1 MTTTLPNFVTALS
14 KKFNFQLVST
24 LGLLLLLLTSN
35 LSFGQTPYMQTGA
48 VDGLGQYGY
57 LEKDATTFVRLNS
70 NTYGNIYQLFARTFV
85 NSNNVLTYGT
95 AVNSCSGSGIVQNT
109 NNLNFDVN
117 AVAGQIA
124 YTSVHADYCG
134 GANSYGGNPNQVGF
148 NERQHYLFDISD
160 RPSDLSSS
168 IVQMNAGATNVVMS
182 VRIDFGSVSSR
193 VLQRFW
199 IQNGGTLAEASEIA
213 NDGFKIYY
221 EAATGSETFNG
232 NESVATLFGDYG
244 GNATNNNQ
252 YGHDALNIAIPS
264 GGLRIYVVL
273 NKFNS
278 CITTAKTA
286 QVSLLNDGLNFT
298 PNMDTSFSLSRV
310 NQTPASPTAIS
321 VATAPVTGALNGTY
335 YIPSS
340 CFPTV
345 ASAVTYLNT
354 NGVAGPVIFNVAAG
368 HTETAPT
375 GGYSIT
381 GTGTA
386 ANTIRFQK
394 FGTGA
399 NPTLTAPLWTAG
411 GLTDGILKI
420 VGGDYITIDGF
431 TFQENSGNTVTA
443 TGATNTMTE
452 IGIGMYLTTATNG
465 AQNNT
470 IQNCTISLSAAFPNS
485 IGIFSSSSS
494 SSTNGALAATATT
507 GTNSNNKIYG
517 NTINNVAYGIYTI
530 CEPVTA
536 TINESGWDIGGTSS
550 ATGNTIT
557 FGATTSTI
565 GYTRFSTTA
574 SGAIVLRNGNGA
586 NIRFNT
592 ITSNSLAYTQSNFGG
607 ILISSS
613 AAPTGVTYTSTMSN
627 NNVTLTNTN
636 NTQITA
642 IDFGHGISTGTM
654 AGSNNTIVVNN
665 NVSAATAAALRG
677 IVASYTHG
685 GLTLNNN
692 NITFNQNTSA
702 GAVTSAVT
710 GINAAGTS
718 ANTITTNVNSN
729 VITIRQNA
737 PTGTGSYAATGS
749 ITFISVAAAQ
759 GIVNVNSNQLLT
771 TGSTIRSTADLFAIN
786 HNATI
791 QNLTVDLNTITI
803 DRNSASGNI
812 YGTYSTGTP
821 SSVNET
827 FTNNSIT
834 YTGLSGTTSAYG
846 ISSLDGA
853 SASTPKTYTGNTI
866 SISGTNTGTVRGVST
881 GYCTGS
887 ISNNNITVNTNA
899 ATVVG
904 IDATATGNGANTL
917 TNNTISLTS
926 GSTSPT
932 SMIGITAGATGPF
945 QIHANTFTTMTFNGV
960 FTSSPVVS
968 GIAVS
973 AGTGNNIYNNV
984 VRNISVGTSGS
995 ASNPTVDGILI
1006 SGGTST
1012 NVYTNKIFNI
1022 SSLGTGATGIVNG
1035 LRISGGTTNNVYNNT
1050 IGGLTASNSAN
1061 PESIRGISITSA
1073 VTSTQNIFHNSIFL
1087 NATSTG
1093 ANFGSTGIFHTTS
1106 ATSTVSTLNLR
1117 NNIII
1122 NNSTPAGT
1130 GRTVAYRRS
1139 STTLTNYGST
1149 SDNNLFFA
1157 GTPGANN
1164 VIFSDGTNND
1174 QTLADF
1180 KTRMATRDQAS
1191 QTENTSFQSTTGS
1204 DANFLRIAAGTTS
1217 FAESGAVLITT
1228 PVNVNTDYWGITRP
1242 FPSPTNGGTTP
1253 DIGASEFDGIPA
1265 LVNCTTPADQA
1276 TSLVP
1281 GTITSNTATASFTA
1295 AASNPTGYLVVAS
1308 NGTPFVGTPIDGTS
1322 YTAGQALGNGAVIQM
1337 SSSTTASNFAL
1348 PSNTSGNLAIF
1359 SYNTGACIGG
1369 PKYNTVSPLTGVVTT
1384 CAAAPTANNVTS
1396 ITGSTASINWT
1407 ASSVGGGAGTI
1418 SYIVEVSTDAGFASQ
1433 ISGSPF
1439 SAGTSVTQ
1447 ALTGLSGNTTYYYRI
1462 KANNTFCDSAY
1473 ITGNFT
1479 TNQIPTTLPYSDNL
1493 NTNNFTLINGAQTNK
1508 WAYGSAIGNPANA
1521 LYISSDNGVTN
1532 AYNNGV
1538 ASVVQAYREI
1548 IVPNGTT
1555 NASLS
1560 FDWRGTGES
1569 CCDYLRV
1576 WLVPVTFTPTA
1587 GTQIATGGGN
1597 IQVGSNFNQ
1606 QATWTT
1612 FTNNS
1617 VNLSSF
1623 AGTTMRL
1630 VFEWRNDGS
1639 IGTNPPAAID
1649 NVSLTVPTCLVP
1661 VLTAT
1666 TAITSTTATINWTAP
1681 ASAPSNGYNYEV
1693 RTSGAAGSGATGLT
1707 TSGAVGA
1714 GIVTANITGLT
1725 AATSYS
1731 VYVQSNCG
1739 GSGTSSWTT
1748 AGTFTTACD
1757 VPNNPGTITVTAPS
1771 ATGFTL
1777 NYAAASP
1784 APTNYILFNSTGTVA
1799 TAIPTLVNGTT
1810 YANATAYTF
1819 GGNSYNCIT
1828 NTSASPQGLSGGIS
1842 NTQYNYFLYSKST
1855 TNSCFG
1861 SPYYS
1866 TGVSVSAITCPAA
1879 PTLPVSSSITSSSAT
1894 VSWTASAVGGGAA
1907 TINYVLE
1914 VYTDASYTTSILGS
1928 PFSVGTSVS
1937 QSLTSLNSNT
1947 PYYYRIKA
1955 NNGGMGCDSAYL
1967 TGTFTTACGATNS
1980 NAGTAQSSCGGTT
1993 PVTLAANTP
2002 SVGTG
2007 AWTVTSGPSTLVS
2020 QFSST
2025 TNPTAVFTPAGGTGA
2040 YVLTWTITS
2049 GGCSSASTVT
2059 ITVNAAPSAVT
2070 ITPSSSTT
2078 FCEGSSV
2085 VLTAGGG
2092 TISSTSTLGS
2102 GSSVTTPGTTASTL
2116 GPNPMETY
2124 YGGSKQQIIVTASEL
2139 TSLGMS
2145 TGSVISSLA
2154 FNMSAVESRTLQ
2166 NYVVKMQNTA
2176 LTSFTST
2183 TFVTSGFTTVR
2194 TAANLTPVTGWNT
2207 IPFNTNFTW
2216 NGTSNLLIEVNFS
2229 NNDAGGTGT
2238 NTAIYSTTSFAST
2251 LFYRVDS
2258 NTAAL
2263 VDAAAT
2269 ASFAAYSSRNN
2280 MQFGFTSPGSFTWSP
2295 SIGLNTTTG
2304 ATVTANPTTSTT
2316 YTVTSTI
2323 NGCSNNNTVLVT
2335 VNPKPQG
2342 SLSAN
2347 GPFCASGAGQL
2358 TWTATAGTGPFT
2370 VVYNDGVA
2378 NRTETG
2384 VVSGTPFNIFTTP
2397 VTASTTYTLV
2407 SVTDSSTTT
2416 CARTS
2421 GFTGATATI
2430 TVNPTP
2436 TTANAGPDQSVCST
2450 NTITLAANTATSGT
2464 GAWSIVSGSGGT
2476 VTTTSSPTSTFTGT
2490 AGATYTLRWTISS
2503 GVCTASTDD
2512 VVITIFSPLDFV
2524 NLQFPE
2530 SATICQG
2537 SSFTAYGQVYEADVT
2552 PGGGQG
2558 ANIIV
2563 EFGYNGTNTNP
2574 STWSNWFTASYNS
2587 TVTNNNDEYQYNFT
2601 PPTNGTFYYT
2611 FRYKQGTC
2619 DTWQYGGFS
2628 GTGGGTW
2635 GGANVSGVLTVNS
2648 NAAHTISLSSGSATP
2663 ALCQNTLL
2671 GNTIVYATGGGAT
2684 SAGVTG
2690 LPSGMSGSFNSGNFT
2705 INGTP
2710 TASGIFNFTVTTTGN
2725 SCASAV
2731 TASGTI
2737 TVSSDLD
2744 FVNLQ
2749 WPPSGSICSTG
2760 TYTVYGQ
2767 VYESGVTNSAGQGS
2781 GITVQFGYNGT
2792 NSNPSTWTNWST
2804 ASYSIDSGNNDE
2816 YLYTF
2821 TPPSSGTFY
2830 YTFRYRQGS
2839 CNWIYGG
2846 YSAGGGGAWSGS
2858 NVSGIL
2864 TVTAPPSAGTLG
2876 GSQAVCISDSTTFTS
2891 TSSDGSWSS
2900 SDTGVASINAT
2911 TGVVTPVAAGTAT
2924 MTYTVTGTGGCSNAT
2939 NTRTVTVNQVTNGGT
2954 ASSNQIICSG
2964 ETPSAITLASS
2975 VGSVVKWQ
2983 SSSDA
2988 AFTSP
2993 TDITNTSTT
3002 LTLGSLSATTYYRA
3016 VVQSGACSS
3025 ANSNVVT
3032 ITVNSLPT
3040 VSIASNNS
3048 PVCSGAASFSLT
3060 GTTDAVVTYNING
3073 GTNAT
3078 TTLTG
3083 GAATIS
3089 VPNPFASQ
3097 VLTLVSV
3104 ANNGCTSSLSDTS
3117 TVSVIAT
3124 TYDGTSWSNGNPD
3137 SSKLAIF
3144 TGNYTIAAD
3153 LTACSLRVTNNAV
3166 VTVNSN
3172 YNVYLNGAITV
3183 DSGSSFTM
3191 NNNTNLLQSDASA
3204 VNTGNIIVKRN
3215 TSTIVRLDHTL
3226 WSSPVTGQNLFSFS
3240 PNTLVN
3246 RFYVYNTATNSYV
3259 TTGLSNTS
3267 LFTPAKGFAV
3277 RAPNNQSATTP
3288 AVWTGTFTGVPN
3300 NGTKTFTLATNAANG
3315 YNYNL
3320 VGNPYPSAISASNF
3334 YAANASK
3341 IGGTLY
3347 FYAHTLTMNASGIFP
3362 TGTNYATWTGLGGA
3376 AATAGDGHTP
3386 AVAPNGIIQVG
3397 QGFIVR
3403 ATASGDVTFTNAMRV
3418 ANQQNQFM
3426 KAATASAETHR
3437 MWLNLKTDTGVDVNQ
3452 ILVGYMDGAT
3462 QGVDAGLDGLSF
3474 GNTGSYLYSK
3484 IENDN
3489 FVIQALSLPFDVT
3502 DEVPLGFNCATA
3514 GSYSI
3519 SLTNTDGLFAAD
3531 QDILVRDN
3539 LTGTDTSI
3547 KTVPY
3552 TFNSETG
3559 VFDTRFRLVYTQ
3571 ALGVP
3576 STNFT
3581 ENSVIVYKNTDWFH
3595 VNTKGIEMKD
3605 IMVYDISG
3613 RLIYSKKEIN
3623 ATTAVLNGLTTTNQ
3637 VLILKINSIED
3648 KTVTIKVIN

>member
-1 MTTTLPNFVTALS
+1 MTTTLPNSVTALGS
-14 KKFNFQLVST
+14 KMTSFKKISALLV
-24 LGLLLLLLTSN
+24 LLLISS
-35 LSFGQTPYMQTGA
+35 LSFGQNAIVGTGFSTGWGGGSCPTGNSNFKYLSLITGASGTGTYGVTTAANGTGNQYMRFGIDWSTTNGQYAINPGTDTAILPNTSYNLNIGCTVSGSQFINVGSTSYNYVFKTFNAGTNPTGTFAFFEVQGAVQSVSSVTQSPVAASVVPSSNVTVTANLSGSLSTGQAVYLRYTNNAFANSTVVQMTGSGSTYTAQIPSSMNGQNKTVAYYVFTSGNSLNSANSGATGVYANGNNADLFTINLNNNGGSNYSYTVANSPVIVNATTGTVGPTGYATFLAATAAINAGTHTGA
-48 VDGLGQYGY
+48 VTVSIVG
-57 LEKDATTFVRLNS
+57 ATTES
-70 NTYGNIYQLFARTFV
+70 TANIPINA
-85 NSNNVLTYGT
+85 
-95 AVNSCSGSGIVQNT
+95 SGSGS
-109 NNLNFDVN
+109 
-117 AVAGQIA
+117 AS
-124 YTSVHADYCG
+124 YTSITVRPAG
-134 GANSYGGNPNQVGF
+134 GAQ
-148 NERQHYLFDISD
+148 
-160 RPSDLSSS
+160 
-168 IVQMNAGATNVVMS
+168 
-182 VRIDFGSVSSR
+182 
-193 VLQRFW
+193 
-199 IQNGGTLAEASEIA
+199 TLT
-213 NDGFKIYY
+213 
-221 EAATGSETFNG
+221 AATAVGAAFITFNG
-232 NESVATLFGDYG
+232 ADNVTF
-244 GNATNNNQ
+244 
-252 YGHDALNIAIPS
+252 
-264 GGLRIYVVL
+264 
-273 NKFNS
+273 
-278 CITTAKTA
+278 
-286 QVSLLNDGLNFT
+286 DG
-298 PNMDTSFSLSRV
+298 
-310 NQTPASPTAIS
+310 
-321 VATAPVTGALNGTY
+321 
-335 YIPSS
+335 
-340 CFPTV
+340 
-345 ASAVTYLNT
+345 LNT
-354 NGVAGPVIFNVAAG
+354 NGNSLTISNTTVSATSGSCTLSFIGDATSNTITNCSVLGSSSMAAG
-368 HTETAPT
+368 TNGGNIFFGAVAVTT
-375 GGYSIT
+375 GNDN
-381 GTGTA
+381 
-386 ANTIRFQK
+386 NTISNCNIGPAGANLPTKAIHFGGTTTTTTLNNSGITINNNNIYDYFGAAVASAGIYVTSGTTDINITNNRFYQTASRTQT
-394 FGTGA
+394 TGA
-399 NPTLTAPLWTAG
+399 NHAG
-411 GLTDGILKI
+411 I
-420 VGGDYITIDGF
+420 YITN
-431 TFQENSGNTVTA
+431 TSGNNFA
-443 TGATNTMTE
+443 ITGNV
-452 IGIGMYLTTATNG
+452 IGRAVYT
-465 AQNNT
+465 
-470 IQNCTISLSAAFPNS
+470 SAAS
-485 IGIFSSSSS
+485 ASS
-494 SSTNGALAATATT
+494 SSTTVTVGTTDGLAIGMLVNVSAGTGTFAANTYVTAINSGTTFTVSAAPTVALSGATVTGNSTTSISNYPASSYTFVGVSGSILNPIYLSVGTTTATSVQGNTIAGIAMSGAQLGTVSSAPLSCIYVAAGLTTIGDVTGNTVGSMTTTGSITYTSSGTTASDVNGIYNFGSSNWTTSKNNIGGITVGNTGTSLNTNFYGLNCNTSSTATWTVANNTIGGSVSNSISNTSTGTATVVNGIFVQNPITTVTGNTVRNITTAGGTGTGASASMIGISITATSANHTVQQNTVFGLANSNSGASAVQVAGIRFNATT
-507 GTNSNNKIYG
+507 GTNLIARNLVYNLG
-517 NTINNVAYGIYTI
+517 VATSASSSVNGIAAITG
-530 CEPVTA
+530 TA
-536 TINESGWDIGGTSS
+536 TYQNNMVRLGYDASGTAIAAGHAFNGIIATGGTNNFYHNSVYIGGTGVTGSTSTNAFSCSTTSARIIRNNIFFNGRSNSAGTGKHYAINESSATGLTINYNDYFANGTGGVLGILTSDRTTLATWQTATAQDVNSVNADPQFIAPTSATPDLHINASVATVIEGSGVNISGITDDYDGQTRSGLTPTDIGADAGNFTPITPTIALSTNSVAAGNLTQNTTVPIYSFGIAVTTASANLTGLSITTTGTYALADVTSFNVYYQTTASWTGSGTLLSTYTNLGGATTITFPSFASQSISNGTTGYIFIAAVVPCSATATRTVIVSAVTASNTTFAAGSPSGTPAAGNTQTVPSLTLNNVTSPAASILNASSSVSWVNPTGCFDEILIVARAGSANDGIPTGNGTAYTGNLAFGSGTALGSGFVVYEGPTTPQTVTTLTNGTTYFYKFFTRSGTTWSSGIEISAIPGLVYCTSTGPASQGSDYFTSVNVTVSGVGITNTASGYSTNGYGNFTAQSVTQVQGGTVNYSLTSPGVADGSSFGIFVDWNQDGDFLDANEQPLLTTSQPVTNPTGTFSVPVGAILGNTRMRVVVKDAIGSVNSCNTTTANSETEDYTFIVTAPVTPTIALSTNTVAAATIAQGTTNNPIYSFAIGVTTSS
-550 ATGNTIT
+550 AT
-557 FGATTSTI
+557 
-565 GYTRFSTTA
+565 
-574 SGAIVLRNGNGA
+574 
-586 NIRFNT
+586 
-592 ITSNSLAYTQSNFGG
+592 
-607 ILISSS
+607 
-613 AAPTGVTYTSTMSN
+613 
-627 NNVTLTNTN
+627 
-636 NTQITA
+636 
-642 IDFGHGISTGTM
+642 
-654 AGSNNTIVVNN
+654 
-665 NVSAATAAALRG
+665 
-677 IVASYTHG
+677 
-685 GLTLNNN
+685 
-692 NITFNQNTSA
+692 
-702 GAVTSAVT
+702 
-710 GINAAGTS
+710 
-718 ANTITTNVNSN
+718 
-729 VITIRQNA
+729 
-737 PTGTGSYAATGS
+737 
-749 ITFISVAAAQ
+749 
-759 GIVNVNSNQLLT
+759 
-771 TGSTIRSTADLFAIN
+771 
-786 HNATI
+786 
-791 QNLTVDLNTITI
+791 
-803 DRNSASGNI
+803 
-812 YGTYSTGTP
+812 
-821 SSVNET
+821 
-827 FTNNSIT
+827 
-834 YTGLSGTTSAYG
+834 
-846 ISSLDGA
+846 
-853 SASTPKTYTGNTI
+853 
-866 SISGTNTGTVRGVST
+866 
-881 GYCTGS
+881 
-887 ISNNNITVNTNA
+887 
-899 ATVVG
+899 
-904 IDATATGNGANTL
+904 
-917 TNNTISLTS
+917 
-926 GSTSPT
+926 
-932 SMIGITAGATGPF
+932 
-945 QIHANTFTTMTFNGV
+945 
-960 FTSSPVVS
+960 
-968 GIAVS
+968 
-973 AGTGNNIYNNV
+973 
-984 VRNISVGTSGS
+984 
-995 ASNPTVDGILI
+995 
-1006 SGGTST
+1006 
-1012 NVYTNKIFNI
+1012 
-1022 SSLGTGATGIVNG
+1022 
-1035 LRISGGTTNNVYNNT
+1035 
-1050 IGGLTASNSAN
+1050 
-1061 PESIRGISITSA
+1061 
-1073 VTSTQNIFHNSIFL
+1073 
-1087 NATSTG
+1087 
-1093 ANFGSTGIFHTTS
+1093 
-1106 ATSTVSTLNLR
+1106 
-1117 NNIII
+1117 
-1122 NNSTPAGT
+1122 
-1130 GRTVAYRRS
+1130 
-1139 STTLTNYGST
+1139 
-1149 SDNNLFFA
+1149 
-1157 GTPGANN
+1157 
-1164 VIFSDGTNND
+1164 
-1174 QTLADF
+1174 
-1180 KTRMATRDQAS
+1180 
-1191 QTENTSFQSTTGS
+1191 
-1204 DANFLRIAAGTTS
+1204 
-1217 FAESGAVLITT
+1217 
-1228 PVNVNTDYWGITRP
+1228 
-1242 FPSPTNGGTTP
+1242 
-1253 DIGASEFDGIPA
+1253 
-1265 LVNCTTPADQA
+1265 
-1276 TSLVP
+1276 
-1281 GTITSNTATASFTA
+1281 
-1295 AASNPTGYLVVAS
+1295 
-1308 NGTPFVGTPIDGTS
+1308 
-1322 YTAGQALGNGAVIQM
+1322 
-1337 SSSTTASNFAL
+1337 
-1348 PSNTSGNLAIF
+1348 
-1359 SYNTGACIGG
+1359 
-1369 PKYNTVSPLTGVVTT
+1369 LTG
-1384 CAAAPTANNVTS
+1384 
-1396 ITGSTASINWT
+1396 
-1407 ASSVGGGAGTI
+1407 
-1418 SYIVEVSTDAGFASQ
+1418 
-1433 ISGSPF
+1433 
-1439 SAGTSVTQ
+1439 
-1447 ALTGLSGNTTYYYRI
+1447 
-1462 KANNTFCDSAY
+1462 
-1473 ITGNFT
+1473 
-1479 TNQIPTTLPYSDNL
+1479 
-1493 NTNNFTLINGAQTNK
+1493 
-1508 WAYGSAIGNPANA
+1508 
-1521 LYISSDNGVTN
+1521 
-1532 AYNNGV
+1532 
-1538 ASVVQAYREI
+1538 
-1548 IVPNGTT
+1548 
-1555 NASLS
+1555 
-1560 FDWRGTGES
+1560 
-1569 CCDYLRV
+1569 
-1576 WLVPVTFTPTA
+1576 
-1587 GTQIATGGGN
+1587 
-1597 IQVGSNFNQ
+1597 
-1606 QATWTT
+1606 
-1612 FTNNS
+1612 
-1617 VNLSSF
+1617 
-1623 AGTTMRL
+1623 
-1630 VFEWRNDGS
+1630 
-1639 IGTNPPAAID
+1639 
-1649 NVSLTVPTCLVP
+1649 
-1661 VLTAT
+1661 LTAT
-1666 TAITSTTATINWTAP
+1666 TAGSYLSSDVSNLKAWYQTSATFNAGTATLLSTLTTPGVAGSKTFPTFTSQTIASEVTGYIFITADISCTATTTNTISINAITASNTTFALGTPTGSPDTGNAQTITATTA
-1681 ASAPSNGYNYEV
+1681 
-1693 RTSGAAGSGATGLT
+1693 
-1707 TSGAVGA
+1707 
-1714 GIVTANITGLT
+1714 
-1725 AATSYS
+1725 
-1731 VYVQSNCG
+1731 
-1739 GSGTSSWTT
+1739 
-1748 AGTFTTACD
+1748 
-1757 VPNNPGTITVTAPS
+1757 NNPGTISVTAPS
-1771 ATGFTL
+1771 SSGFTL

-1784 APTNYILFNSTGTVA
+1784 APTSYILFFTNGNTLTS
-1799 TAIPTLVNGTT
+1799 IPTLVNGTSYT
-1810 YANATAYTF
+1810 NSIAYTF
-1819 GGNSYNCIT
+1819 GGNSYTCIT
-1828 NTSASPQGLSGGIS
+1828 NSAVSPLPLSGGTS
-1842 NTQYNYFLYSKST
+1842 NTQFNYFLYSKIGST
-1855 TNSCFG
+1855 C
-1861 SPYYS
+1861 PIYS
-1866 TGVSVSAITCPAA
+1866 SGVTVSTITCPAA

-1967 TGTFTTACGATNS
+1967 TGTFTTACGATTS
-1980 NAGTAQSSCGGTT
+1980 NAGTAQSSCGVTT

-2059 ITVNAAPSAVT
+2059 ITVNAAAPTTTGAL
-2070 ITPSSSTT
+2070 ICQGSTGNLTST
-2078 FCEGSSV
+2078 FTGLSVNNNFSMSNVISGGSTYTRS
-2085 VLTAGGG
+2085 TGG
-2092 TISSTSTLGS
+2092 TTYSA
-2102 GSSVTTPGTTASTL
+2102 GSSVTYSTIRIRPTTTGLYVLNGCASGDTHMQLYATTFTPASPSVNFIAADDDGNNATCTSDPRLTVTLTANQDYILVYTPFSGTGAVTGITITVTPPSGGNMQVVSSATLDWYTVSTGGTKIGSGTTF
-2116 GPNPMETY
+2116 NPVGVANSGLADTNTAGTTTY
-2124 YGGSKQQIIVTASEL
+2124 YAATSDNTTCRTA
-2139 TSLGMS
+2139 
-2145 TGSVISSLA
+2145 
-2154 FNMSAVESRTLQ
+2154 
-2166 NYVVKMQNTA
+2166 
-2176 LTSFTST
+2176 T
-2183 TFVTSGFTTVR
+2183 TFV
-2194 TAANLTPVTGWNT
+2194 
-2207 IPFNTNFTW
+2207 I
-2216 NGTSNLLIEVNFS
+2216 
-2229 NNDAGGTGT
+2229 
-2238 NTAIYSTTSFAST
+2238 
-2251 LFYRVDS
+2251 
-2258 NTAAL
+2258 
-2263 VDAAAT
+2263 
-2269 ASFAAYSSRNN
+2269 
-2280 MQFGFTSPGSFTWSP
+2280 
-2295 SIGLNTTTG
+2295 
-2304 ATVTANPTTSTT
+2304 NP
-2316 YTVTSTI
+2316 
-2323 NGCSNNNTVLVT
+2323 L
-2335 VNPKPQG
+2335 PQG

-2370 VVYNDGVA
+2370 VIYNDGSA
-2378 NRTETG
+2378 NRTATG

-2450 NTITLAANTATSGT
+2450 NTITLAANSATSGT
-2464 GAWSIVSGSGGT
+2464 GAWSIVSGSGAT

-2524 NLQFPE
+2524 NLQFPG

-2537 SSFTAYGQVYEADVT
+2537 SSLTAYGQVYEADVT
-2552 PGGGQG
+2552 PGAGQG

-2671 GNTIVYATGGGAT
+2671 GNTIVYAIGGGAT

-2731 TASGTI
+2731 TATGTI

-2781 GITVQFGYNGT
+2781 GITVEFGYNGT

-2830 YTFRYRQGS
+2830 YTFRYKQGT
-2839 CNWIYGG
+2839 CDWKYGG

-2864 TVTAPPSAGTLG
+2864 TVTASPSAGTLG

-3489 FVIQALSLPFDVT
+3489 FVIQARSLPFDVT

-3552 TFNSETG
+3552 TFNSESG